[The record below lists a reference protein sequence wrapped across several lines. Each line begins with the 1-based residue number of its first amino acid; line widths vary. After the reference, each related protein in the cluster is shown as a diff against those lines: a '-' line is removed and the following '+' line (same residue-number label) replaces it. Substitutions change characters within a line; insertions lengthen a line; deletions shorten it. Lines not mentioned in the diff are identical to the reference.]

1 MGENLTRKL
10 LRSHLV
16 SGSLDRIGEEIGIMP
31 DQVLAQDAT
40 GTMACLQF
48 EQLGVPRIKPRFAV
62 LYIDHNTLQLDYK
75 NPDDHRFLR
84 TFCQKYGIHYSRPGN
99 GICHYVHMQRFA
111 VPGEVLVG
119 SDSHT
124 TMAGAL
130 GMIAIGSGGLDIA
143 VAMAGYPYEV
153 AMPKVVNVRLEGE
166 FAPWTTPK
174 DIILELLRRLTV
186 TGGYGRIFEFS
197 GPSVA
202 RVPLTGRGTICN
214 MIAELGATAGIFP
227 SDEETRRF
235 LRDQEREQD
244 WKPLAPDRDAGYDE
258 EVVINLGAL
267 EPLIA
272 VPHNPDKVVPVGEVA
287 GRPVAQVCLG
297 SSVNSSFE
305 DMASAAAILKG
316 QHVPGELQL
325 TVSPGSRQIMMTMLE
340 TGIYMDLVNA
350 GARMLE
356 PMCGPC
362 VGIGYA
368 PPSNAISVR
377 TMNRNFPGRSGTA
390 DDQVYLTSPPVAA
403 ATALKGVITDPRT
416 LGTEPVLPPAPKSR
430 VDDSQ
435 VLKPLPPE
443 AAARIEVIRGP
454 NIKAVPPQTPL
465 PDLVHGQVL
474 ITLGD
479 NISTG
484 SIAPDGAEVFAFRSN
499 VPATAEYTF
508 RKEDPEFPAR
518 AKGWGGGFIVAGKNY
533 GQGSSREHAAL
544 APKHLGVRAVFAK
557 SIARIHRR
565 NLIAQGLLPLYIS
578 DAVHAQAKLGDRW
591 TIRDTRQQLRRGDRK
606 ITVEA
611 DGQTLEV
618 SHDLSPREIEV
629 ALAGGLLA
637 YLREQ
642 GKVGATG
649 RL

>member
-16 SGSLDRIGEEIGIMP
+16 SGSLDRIGEEIGILP
-31 DQVLAQDAT
+31 DQILAQDAT

-48 EQLGVPRIKPRFAV
+48 EQLGMDRIKPRLAV
-62 LYIDHNTLQLDYK
+62 LYVDHSTLQLDYK

-111 VPGEVLVG
+111 VPGEVLLG

-124 TMAGAL
+124 TMAGCM

-143 VAMAGYPYEV
+143 VALAGFPYEV
-153 AMPKVVNVRLEGE
+153 AMPRVVNVRLEGD
-166 FAPWTTPK
+166 FAAWTSPK

-186 TGGYGRIFEFS
+186 TGGYGRIFEFT
-197 GPSVA
+197 GPGVT

-214 MIAELGATAGIFP
+214 MIAELGATAGVFP

-235 LRDQEREQD
+235 LREQERVEG
-244 WKPLAPDRDAGYDE
+244 WKPLTADPDATYDE
-258 EVVINLGAL
+258 EVVINLGEL

-272 VPHNPDKVVPVGEVA
+272 VPHNPDNVVPVREVA
-287 GRPVAQVCLG
+287 GRRVEQVCLG

-305 DMASAAAILKG
+305 DMAIAAALLRG
-316 QHVPGELQL
+316 QHVPGDLQL

-340 TGIYMDLVNA
+340 TGLYMELVNA

-368 PPSNAISVR
+368 PATNAISVR

-390 DDQVYLTSPPVAA
+390 TDEVYLTSPAVAA
-403 ATALKGVITDPRT
+403 ATALKGTITDPRT
-416 LGTEPVLPPAPKSR
+416 LGAEPKLKAPPPPR

-435 VLKPLPPE
+435 ILKPLPPDQ
-443 AAARIEVIRGP
+443 AAAVTVIRGP
-454 NIKAVPPQTPL
+454 NIKEVPKLTPL
-465 PDLVHGQVL
+465 PDLIKGPVL
-474 ITLGD
+474 IKLGD

-484 SIAPDGAEVFAFRSN
+484 SMAPDGVEVMSFRSN
-499 VPATAEYTF
+499 IPAIAEFTF
-508 RKEDPEFPAR
+508 RKEDSDFPAR
-518 AKGWGGGFIVAGKNY
+518 ARASGGGVIVAGRNY
-533 GQGSSREHAAL
+533 GQGSSREHAVL

-565 NLIAQGLLPLYIS
+565 NLIAQGLLPLYID
-578 DAVHAQAKLGDRW
+578 DATHARAQQGDVW
-591 TIRDTRQQLRRGDRK
+591 SIRNARDQVQRADRK
-606 ITVEA
+606 VTVET
-611 DGQTLEV
+611 DGHRFEAW
-618 SHDLSPREIEV
+618 HDLSAREIEV

-642 GKVGATG
+642 GKVAA
-649 RL
+649 RA

>member
-1 MGENLTRKL
+1 MGENLTRKV

-16 SGSLDRIGEEIGIMP
+16 SGSLDRIGEDIGIMP
-31 DQVLAQDAT
+31 DQVLLQDAT
-40 GTMACLQF
+40 GTMACMQF
-48 EQLGVPRIKPRFAV
+48 EQLGLDRIKPRFAV

-119 SDSHT
+119 ADSHT
-124 TMAGAL
+124 TMAGCV
-130 GMIAIGSGGLDIA
+130 GMIAIGCGGLDAA
-143 VAMAGYPYEV
+143 VALGGLPFEV
-153 AMPKVVNVRLEGE
+153 AMPKVVAVRLEGE
-166 FAPWTTPK
+166 FARWTTPK

-186 TGGYGRIFEFS
+186 TGGYGRIFEFT

-235 LRDQEREQD
+235 LREQEREQD
-244 WKPLAPDRDAGYDE
+244 WKPLAADPDARYDE
-258 EVVINLGAL
+258 EVIINLSEL

-272 VPHNPDKVVPVGEVA
+272 VPHNPDKVVPVHEVA
-287 GRPVAQVCLG
+287 GLPVAQVCLG
-297 SSVNSSFE
+297 SSVNSSYE
-305 DMASAAAILKG
+305 DMAIAAAILRG
-316 QHVPGELQL
+316 RQVPGPLQL

-362 VGIGYA
+362 VGIGQA
-368 PPSNAISVR
+368 PPSDAISVR

-390 DDQVYLTSPPVAA
+390 TDQVYLTSPPVAA
-403 ATALKGVITDPRT
+403 ATALKGAITDPRT
-416 LGTEPVLPPAPKSR
+416 LGPEPKLPPAPKPR

-435 VLKPLPPE
+435 ILRPLPPE
-443 AAARIEVIRGP
+443 QAASIEVVRGP
-454 NIKAVPPQTPL
+454 NIKGVPPQSPL
-465 PDLVHGQVL
+465 PDLIEGRVL
-474 ITLGD
+474 IKLGD

-484 SIAPDGAEVFAFRSN
+484 SMAPDGAEVMSYRSN
-499 VPATAEYTF
+499 IPAIAEFTF
-508 RKEDPEFPAR
+508 RKEDPDFPAR
-518 AKGWGGGFIVAGKNY
+518 AKEWGGGFIVAGTNY

-544 APKHLGVRAVFAK
+544 APRHLGVRAVFAR

-565 NLIAQGLLPLYIS
+565 NLLAQGMLPLYID
-578 DAVHAQAKLGDRW
+578 DAVHARTQLGNRW
-591 TIRDTRQQLRRGDRK
+591 AIRNARDQVRRPDRK
-606 ITVEA
+606 ITVET
-611 DGQTLEV
+611 DGQAFEAR
-618 SHDLSPREIEV
+618 HDLQPSEIDV
-629 ALAGGLLA
+629 VLAGGLLA
-637 YLREQ
+637 YLKGQRREP
-642 GKVGATG
+642 VPA
-649 RL
+649 R